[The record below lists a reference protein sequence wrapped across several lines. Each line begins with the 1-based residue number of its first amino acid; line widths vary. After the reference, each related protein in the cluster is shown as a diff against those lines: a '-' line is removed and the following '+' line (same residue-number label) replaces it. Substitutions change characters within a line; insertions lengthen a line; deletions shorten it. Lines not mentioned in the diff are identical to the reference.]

1 VISVEQWAE
10 IRRLHRTEHVPIKEI
25 ARQLGVARNT
35 VRSALAA
42 DAPPQY
48 SRAPRGSAVD
58 AFEPQIRALLLAHP
72 RMPATVIAQ
81 RIGWTRSITV
91 LKDRVRLIRPE
102 YCGVDPADRVIYE
115 PGACS
120 QWDLWF
126 PEYRIP
132 LGHNQ
137 LAILP
142 VLVMTLAYSRF
153 RSALMIPSRQG
164 GDILAGMWQLLSR
177 IGAVTAK
184 LVWDRE
190 SAIGGKGRPTTVATG
205 FVGTLGTRLELAPP
219 ADPEYKGMV
228 ERNNRFFETSF
239 LPGRVFGSPADF
251 NTQFDTWLTG
261 HANTRTVRSI
271 RARPIDLLAEDLA
284 GMTLLP
290 PVPPA
295 TGICHRVRLARDYYV
310 RVAGNDYSVHPG
322 VIGRLVDITAT
333 LDQVIVTCAGQV
345 VAQHQRCWARHMTL
359 TDPQHVA
366 AAAVLRRHYRQ
377 QRTIADAGRV
387 RTHRDGHLVPM
398 RSLPDYDDLYGVDFT
413 SIGESS

>member
-1 VISVEQWAE
+1 MEQWAE
-10 IRRLHRTEHVPIKEI
+10 IRRLHRTEAVPIKEI

-35 VRSALAA
+35 VRSALAV

-48 SRAPRGSAVD
+48 TRAPRGSAVD
-58 AFEPQIRALLLAHP
+58 VFEPQIRALLKDHP

-102 YCGVDPADRVIYE
+102 YRGVDPADRVIYE

-126 PEYRIP
+126 PEPRIP

-190 SAIGGKGRPTTVATG
+190 SAIGGKGRPTTMATG
-205 FVGTLGTRLELAPP
+205 FVGTL
-219 ADPEYKGMV
+219 
-228 ERNNRFFETSF
+228 
-239 LPGRVFGSPADF
+239 
-251 NTQFDTWLTG
+251 
-261 HANTRTVRSI
+261 
-271 RARPIDLLAEDLA
+271 
-284 GMTLLP
+284 
-290 PVPPA
+290 
-295 TGICHRVRLARDYYV
+295 
-310 RVAGNDYSVHPG
+310 
-322 VIGRLVDITAT
+322 
-333 LDQVIVTCAGQV
+333 LDQN
-345 VAQHQRCWARHMTL
+345 
-359 TDPQHVA
+359 
-366 AAAVLRRHYRQ
+366 
-377 QRTIADAGRV
+377 
-387 RTHRDGHLVPM
+387 
-398 RSLPDYDDLYGVDFT
+398 
-413 SIGESS
+413 